1 MILWLFVSSV
11 VAFRLTRR
19 PRPRFDEPA
28 PRFSWAMIE
37 DHRLSTVDGEDI
49 GAWYIHGK
57 SELPSVLLLHGNK
70 GSRWNSLRRAE
81 FLANAGYSVLMI
93 SLRAHGD
100 STGEYNDIGFSARH
114 DVVAAVEFLERARP
128 GRPIVVQGVS
138 LGSAAAVFASA
149 ELGDRVRG
157 YILESP
163 YQDLKTAVWNRTAT
177 YLPPVLAQV
186 AYAGLRSVGPVFLPH
201 LDEISPLRAIRGI
214 PAQVRVLII
223 AGEADTLAR
232 AEEARALLAQVASHG
247 ELQLFRR
254 ADHNN
259 LFATSP
265 ARYRRMILEFCASV
279 PQRKAD

>member
-1 MILWLFVSSV
+1 LLVSTI

-19 PRPRFDEPA
+19 PRARFNEPGPRVA
-28 PRFSWAMIE
+28 WATIE
-37 DHRLSTVDGEDI
+37 EHRLRAVDGEEI
-49 GAWYIHGK
+49 GAWYVEGK
-57 SELPSVLLLHGNK
+57 PELPTVLLLHGNK

-81 FLANAGYSVLMI
+81 FLAAAGYSVLMI

-100 STGEYNDIGFSARH
+100 STGEYNDLGYSARH

-128 GRPIVVQGVS
+128 SQPIVVLGVS
-138 LGSAAAVFASA
+138 LGSAASVFASA
-149 ELGDRVRG
+149 ELGERVRG

-163 YQDLKTAVWNRTAT
+163 YQDLKTAVWNRTVT

-201 LDEISPLRAIRGI
+201 LDQISPQRAIRQI
-214 PAQVRVLII
+214 PPRVPVLII

-232 AEEARALLAQVASHG
+232 ADEAKALQAQVASHG
-247 ELQLFRR
+247 QLQLFPG

-259 LFATSP
+259 LFSTAPDRYKELVLRFCRSATP
-265 ARYRRMILEFCASV
+265 
-279 PQRKAD
+279 